1 MSMYNKSNYNHCY
14 REDFKMY
21 VFNEKFN
28 LTNDINMPYS
38 LTEENLYPYT
48 NTSGWVEDGKFV
60 FAREGARF
68 ILKTPVLK
76 DFTFSCKLEFM
87 SPLALYRRLN
97 IGGICFGYDPA
108 KRSGKLLEMK
118 CFNDTICTCLYD
130 FCGIL
135 NCYCCI

>member
-28 LTNDINMPYS
+28 LTNDTNMPYS

-68 ILKTPVLK
+68 IL
-76 DFTFSCKLEFM
+76 
-87 SPLALYRRLN
+87 
-97 IGGICFGYDPA
+97 
-108 KRSGKLLEMK
+108 
-118 CFNDTICTCLYD
+118 
-130 FCGIL
+130 
-135 NCYCCI
+135 